1 MIKHKGGCHCGEITF
16 STSYDPMLKSLC
28 NCSRCRKI
36 FGTVNAHVIYSEAEV
51 EVSGE
56 AKKYTCMGG
65 SGMPVHIFFCSEC
78 GCRVYGKPEAFEGF
92 IVIPV
97 GAFDDPHLFK
107 PAAEIF
113 TNYKLDWI
121 NSSSVKESF
130 EEAAVMERIQLLM
143 ENLDQ
148 REQ

>member
-36 FGTVNAHVIYSEAEV
+36 FGTVNAHVIYSESEV

-65 SGMPVHIFFCSEC
+65 SGMQPHSRIPFPNLPNRRHMITVHVCNKQIPQRQFLFFD
-78 GCRVYGKPEAFEGF
+78 KTKN
-92 IVIPV
+92 VILKT
-97 GAFDDPHLFK
+97 PHNDKKDKHVF
-107 PAAEIF
+107 AA
-113 TNYKLDWI
+113 
-121 NSSSVKESF
+121 
-130 EEAAVMERIQLLM
+130 
-143 ENLDQ
+143 
-148 REQ
+148 